1 MCFHLSCL
9 TFVFS
14 QRFDRFHCDIKTAP
28 YSEKFWILNYLL
40 IRSEAQLPQ
49 YDFLWSNR
57 FFAWL
62 IALYSSLKHFLPF
75 YHLHFETKP
84 SSISFPSHTT
94 LSPHN
99 HSLFAIHICEF
110 IFYSKQQHPKNGW
123 NGNEKWNASRYLE
136 HVCKFTYK
144 NFRWWIYECFVCCL
158 FSLLINRSMLA
169 QVWVLFV
176 FLKLKNV

>member
-1 MCFHLSCL
+1 MAPIISVVSFYWHISLARKMSAELRMNWENHNWHNLNWVGAGSFKNEIFGFQLYWCAFIYLVLLLSLVKVL
-9 TFVFS
+9 TDFS
-14 QRFDRFHCDIKTAP
+14 AILRKLQQCR
-28 YSEKFWILNYLL
+28 ENFWILNYLL

-94 LSPHN
+94 S
-99 HSLFAIHICEF
+99 
-110 IFYSKQQHPKNGW
+110 
-123 NGNEKWNASRYLE
+123 
-136 HVCKFTYK
+136 
-144 NFRWWIYECFVCCL
+144 
-158 FSLLINRSMLA
+158 SLLTIILSFRHTYLWIHLLQQA
-169 QVWVLFV
+169 AP
-176 FLKLKNV
+176 